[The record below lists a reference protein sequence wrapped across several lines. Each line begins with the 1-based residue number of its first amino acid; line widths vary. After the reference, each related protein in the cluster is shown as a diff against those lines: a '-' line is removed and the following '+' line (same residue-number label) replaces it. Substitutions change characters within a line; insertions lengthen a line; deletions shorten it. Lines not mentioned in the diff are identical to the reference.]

1 MLDSKGCSDRWRWRR
16 FIPNK
21 ALLSLILIF
30 VMVAWNVPVTSVA
43 TPGPIAPGP
52 LVAPEEPPRAG
63 SPLPSHPPIAVGP
76 AATGGLRWT
85 PLRGPGPPA
94 MLVRAL
100 TYDARDGYVLM
111 LGQPWNATYLETWA
125 LTKGVWTELCS
136 GTSAAPTCPAE
147 PPTVNGAGMV
157 YDAHDGYVVLFGGG
171 LPNVP
176 PPGNS
181 NQTWAFSEGNWTN
194 ITDLS
199 RQPVQGDSDFAM
211 VYDSE
216 DGYVL
221 RVSSDGLTS
230 TFQNGS
236 WNLAAAPSVGW
247 REGATM
253 FDDPTDGYVVL
264 YGGVDDPVYANFDT
278 LTYARGAWT
287 HQLDFTDSPNVAS
300 WASSVWDPHS
310 QIGVFYGGV
319 GYDPDFSQISGGATT
334 WAYQNASWT
343 NLTEYIQGAPPAC
356 DYCVDSLAF
365 DPSTNSTI
373 LVGNGNSTSPGN
385 ITWVLSTQTLLV
397 GVASNLGSATDLD
410 WNTTLS
416 VLVLGGTHVYN
427 YSWSG
432 LPLGCDAANTSVVQ
446 CRPTAVGTFEVMAT
460 VTDRSG
466 TTSTGTLALTVNPDT
481 VLSVRAST
489 NTTDAGLP
497 ISFSGSTAG
506 GTPPYGV
513 GTWSFGDSGQGSGTQ
528 VSHTY
533 RGAGTFQVW
542 FTDVDH
548 VGFRSHVSTL
558 VVILPQLETTC
569 RATLDVVDANA
580 QDPLFGTFSG
590 GHPPY
595 SLGWVIS
602 TGATFS
608 GGLNLTW
615 VAPSS
620 AGRFNATFWVT
631 DGLAE
636 ASQASTWISV
646 NPALVVSAATN
657 SSDPQAGSP
666 VGFVAAVAGG
676 TPPYTFLWEFGDG
689 SSNTSENTTHSYASP
704 GAVTARLTIID
715 QGGGAATWST
725 TIGVEPVANETH
737 SPPPGMVTSAAPPP
751 WLLIG
756 AGVAGGAGGVAL
768 VWWIRSIR
776 PRAPG
781 A

>member
-1 MLDSKGCSDRWRWRR
+1 VSAHHSTPARR
-16 FIPNK
+16 QPIGV
-21 ALLSLILIF
+21 LLTLL
-30 VMVAWNVPVTSVA
+30 VVAVVVTWSAPAAPTVA
-43 TPGPIAPGP
+43 EKP
-52 LVAPEEPPRAG
+52 VAPAGPAAVEEGTGG
-63 SPLPSHPPIAVGP
+63 SSQARPYHPVAAGP

-85 PLRGPGPPA
+85 ALGGPGPPA
-94 MLVRAL
+94 MGVRAL
-100 TYDARDGYVLM
+100 TYDAHDGYVLM
-111 LGQPWNATYLETWA
+111 LGQPWNATYLQTWS
-125 LTKGVWTELCS
+125 LTQGVWTEICS
-136 GTSAAPTCPAE
+136 GTASPPTCPAE
-147 PPTVNGAGMV
+147 PPTVYGVGMA
-157 YDAHDGYVVLFGGG
+157 YDAHDGYVVLFGGCFC
-171 LPNVP
+171 NVP
-176 PPGNS
+176 PYTDS
-181 NQTWAFSEGNWTN
+181 NQTWMYANGNWTN
-194 ITDLS
+194 ISSLT
-199 RQPVQGDSDFAM
+199 RPPVGPDSDFAM

-221 RVSSDGLTS
+221 RVSSSGVTS

-236 WNLAAAPSVGW
+236 WNLSTVGSLGP
-247 REGATM
+247 RGDAVM

-264 YGGVDDPVYANFDT
+264 YGGADDPLSANSDT
-278 LTYARGAWT
+278 LTYVRGVWT
-287 HQLDFTDSPNVAS
+287 DHYPPGPNVDSEAS
-300 WASSVWDPHS
+300 AVWDPYS
-310 QIGVFYGGV
+310 GVAVLYGGI
-319 GYDPDFSQISGGATT
+319 GHDTDFSPISGGATT
-334 WAYQNASWT
+334 WVYQNASWI

-356 DYCVDSLAF
+356 DYCVGSLAF

-385 ITWVLSTQTLLV
+385 ITWVLSTQPLLV

-416 VLVLGGTHVYN
+416 VLVLGGTLTYS

-432 LPLGCDAANTSVVQ
+432 LPTGCDAGNTSVVL
-446 CRPTAVGTFEVMAT
+446 CYPTGVGTFDVMAT

-466 TTSTGTLALTVNPDT
+466 TTSTGILALIVNPDP
-481 VLSVRAST
+481 VLSVMAST
-489 NTTDAGLP
+489 NMTDGGLP
-497 ISFSGSTAG
+497 IAFSGSTAG

-513 GTWSFGDSGQGSGTQ
+513 GSWSFGDSGQGSGTQ

-533 RGAGTFQVW
+533 HGAGTFQVW
-542 FTDVDH
+542 FTDLDH
-548 VGFRSHVSTL
+548 VGFRSRVSTT
-558 VVILPQLETTC
+558 VVILPELETTC
-569 RATLDVVDANA
+569 RAALAVVDANA
-580 QDPLFGTFSG
+580 QDPLFGTYSG
-590 GHPPY
+590 GYPPY

-646 NPALVVSAATN
+646 NPALVVSAAAN
-657 SSDPQAGSP
+657 SSDPQARSP

-676 TPPYTFLWEFGDG
+676 TPPYTFLWQFGDG

-704 GAVTARLTIID
+704 GAVTARLTVID

-725 TIGVEPVANETH
+725 TLGVQPLANETH
-737 SPPPGMVTSAAPPP
+737 SPPPGMVTPAAPPP

-756 AGVAGGAGGVAL
+756 AGAAGGAGGVAL
-768 VWWIRSIR
+768 VWWIRSKR
-776 PRAPG
+776 PG